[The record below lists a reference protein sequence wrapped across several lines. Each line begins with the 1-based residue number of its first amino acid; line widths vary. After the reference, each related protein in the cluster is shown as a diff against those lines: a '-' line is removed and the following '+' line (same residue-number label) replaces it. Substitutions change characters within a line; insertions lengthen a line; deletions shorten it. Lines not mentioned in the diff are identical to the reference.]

1 EPISGDTVVGK
12 NFTFTCRVEGIP
24 KPDIKWKYN
33 GGPLNLAH
41 STINNTLVVFNV
53 QNTDRYEGSYECE
66 ASSRAGN
73 ASSSASLTVYALL
86 FFLSVKPELE
96 LLPKSQTVLVN
107 RTVVFTCS
115 ASGIPTPQ
123 LTWSFS
129 GGNLPNYDIDGNKL
143 SIVNVQNNASYEGN
157 YTCTAD
163 SRAGRT
169 SFTAMLTVHALP
181 KITKLLNKTLVA
193 ERGSNVQLSCQ
204 ASGDPTPKYK
214 WTYNGVPISPR
225 KNVQLEDD
233 NRLLILKKVSPVSN
247 GVYRCIA
254 YNTEGND
261 TTETNLIVHVPMPPR
276 NVNASAVSSTSIRV
290 TWSVPQR
297 TNGKLTWYKVYY

>member
-1 EPISGDTVVGK
+1 VVGK

-73 ASSSASLTVYALL
+73 ASSSASLTVYAL
-86 FFLSVKPELE
+86 
-96 LLPKSQTVLVN
+96 
-107 RTVVFTCS
+107 
-115 ASGIPTPQ
+115 
-123 LTWSFS
+123 
-129 GGNLPNYDIDGNKL
+129 
-143 SIVNVQNNASYEGN
+143 
-157 YTCTAD
+157 
-163 SRAGRT
+163 
-169 SFTAMLTVHALP
+169 P

-214 WTYNGVPISPR
+214 WTYKGVPISPR
-225 KNVQLEDD
+225 ENVQLEDD

-254 YNTEGND
+254 YNAEGND
-261 TTETNLIVHVPMPPR
+261 TTETKLIVHVSVGIVVPLPEKVIFMEGQPLNLTCAAEGIPLP
-276 NVNASAVSSTSIRV
+276 NV
-290 TWSVPQR
+290 TWYHYDKIITQTDGSR
-297 TNGKLTWYKVYY
+297 YSITNNVSGVRLESTLRLNNTRFGDRGNYSCVFKN